1 MTWTRGPRHA
11 PLLEVRAL
19 LRLLPTEQGGRHSPV
34 RSRYHPDW
42 DLGNT
47 WTGEPTIHGGQ
58 VVLLG
63 VDEVGP
69 GEACDVVIEPL
80 AAEFWCEVRVGSVIV
95 AREGRRVVGHA
106 TVLAVASPVAGF
118 SPTFGRFA
126 ARAHEYCAF
135 VEQAAALE
143 LGERLRL
150 ARVRL
155 LDLYRAGVDLPDVD
169 VTKEEDAPP
178 ITVERPIDWPG
189 FGAFEFYWEVFDPY
203 EREEPACGELS
214 DDVLDVYADVL
225 EGLHLWRAGRWL
237 EAAWLWR
244 FTCRAHWGTHVTG
257 ALRALDR
264 ALRDDVMASDS

>member
-118 SPTFGRFA
+118 TCLVVGGRNS
-126 ARAHEYCAF
+126 
-135 VEQAAALE
+135 VKSW
-143 LGERLRL
+143 LRYPMDT
-150 ARVRL
+150 VRRCSATSL
-155 LDLYRAGVDLPDVD
+155 MCV
-169 VTKEEDAPP
+169 
-178 ITVERPIDWPG
+178 
-189 FGAFEFYWEVFDPY
+189 
-203 EREEPACGELS
+203 
-214 DDVLDVYADVL
+214 
-225 EGLHLWRAGRWL
+225 
-237 EAAWLWR
+237 
-244 FTCRAHWGTHVTG
+244 
-257 ALRALDR
+257 
-264 ALRDDVMASDS
+264 